1 MRGIRS
7 RASGK
12 LRCVTPAG
20 IFSKRALHSTCSS
33 RLAKTPRGRMGCVAS
48 TADISEPESSPNKA
62 SVAPASR
69 TLLTSANSPKGEEGA
84 ARGEQPNFKHAQTLT
99 QDVTSPISP
108 GKSILRSKSFQGL
121 STKESGR
128 RATFDTAA
136 FDEEERSMLMADC
149 RSEKRRVTLG
159 QAEVRE
165 YRVQMTQSRS
175 F

>member
-1 MRGIRS
+1 
-7 RASGK
+7 
-12 LRCVTPAG
+12 
-20 IFSKRALHSTCSS
+20 
-33 RLAKTPRGRMGCVAS
+33 MGCVAS

-62 SVAPASR
+62 SVAPAKSGGR
-69 TLLTSANSPKGEEGA
+69 TLLTSANSPKGDEGA
-84 ARGEQPNFKHAQTLT
+84 AHGELPNFKHAQTLT

-136 FDEEERSMLMADC
+136 FDEEERSMLMGDC
-149 RSEKRRVTLG
+149 RSGKRRVTLG
-159 QAEVRE
+159 EAEVRE